1 MSRKSR
7 YCYALLLPSLVILV
21 AMNIYPLIYSL
32 GVSFTD
38 VNLASFSSEHN
49 NVGFDNYRRL
59 LSDAQYL
66 RALLTTGTIVLGA
79 VAVQF
84 VLGMIVALLLFR
96 FGAIG
101 RMLLSLFL
109 LPMMLTPI
117 IVGIMWRLLLN
128 YDVGLVNAIVQSIGL
143 ERHAFLG
150 QPRTAVLS
158 IILVDSWQ
166 WTPFMVLLLY
176 SGLSSIPQ
184 EPIEAARI
192 DGASSPRVF
201 VHVVLPALRNTIAL
215 SLLIRSMDVLREYD
229 KVFTMTYGGP
239 GTATETVS
247 FYIYRV
253 GFKMFDIGYAAAGS
267 YILLIITIAASRF
280 MLSRLSE
287 RPYAARRTRRN
298 VSSALGISR

>member
-7 YCYALLLPSLVILV
+7 YYYALLLPSLVILV

-66 RALLTTGTIVLGA
+66 RALFTTGTIVLGA

-84 VLGMIVALLLFR
+84 VFGMIVALLLFR

-143 ERHAFLG
+143 ERYAFLG

-166 WTPFMVLLLY
+166 WTPPSWFCC
-176 SGLSSIPQ
+176 SI
-184 EPIEAARI
+184 A
-192 DGASSPRVF
+192 DC
-201 VHVVLPALRNTIAL
+201 N
-215 SLLIRSMDVLREYD
+215 RS
-229 KVFTMTYGGP
+229 
-239 GTATETVS
+239 
-247 FYIYRV
+247 
-253 GFKMFDIGYAAAGS
+253 
-267 YILLIITIAASRF
+267 
-280 MLSRLSE
+280 
-287 RPYAARRTRRN
+287 RRN
-298 VSSALGISR
+298 R